1 MSSKK
6 AFSLLELLLVV
17 AIMGILLSL
26 GSVNYNKM
34 KERAVD
40 KEAIANLK
48 LIQAAEKT
56 YRMEMSV
63 YYAGDAVADLNPNL
77 KLSLSETNWDFAT
90 DAAGTGT
97 AERVAGSYIRTWTM
111 LITDDDEPDCTATP
125 PGACL

>member
-77 KLSLSETNWDFAT
+77 KLSLSETNWDFETFASG
-90 DAAGTGT
+90 AGT
-97 AERVAGSYIRTWTM
+97 ALRLAGANIRTWTM
-111 LITDDDEPDCTATP
+111 LISDNDPVCS
-125 PGACL
+125 GSCL